1 MHHYTHITASPLYT
15 STHHTIERLS
25 RSSWQITSPLLAHP
39 ITAKTY
45 AEAKQLASEID
56 FNALSVKAAD
66 PEPVATA
73 AVVEVE
79 AMVQTEAEVEANP
92 FEAIL
97 TEAATIRDLGT
108 MQGAYDQ
115 AVRECDLC
123 AVFGHLGFRAPT
135 NAARDAVEAARAQT
149 SDSARVVELAG
160 LLTGDDSGLWARVS
174 SLTDR
179 LTKGRDMPLR
189 LVECLC
195 DLPDTAGYIKRA
207 LILWACAVGDGEAS
221 WVARLRLEGAALRY
235 ARERAHVEVAQG
247 VRKVEDGGLADM
259 GGDRAREWGD
269 VWDVADDL
277 ASACFHHDGASLD
290 DATWEIDSTE
300 DWDAYKRARKEVKA
314 RLRGELVEILPNL
327 LSPEPEHWI
336 PLQDGRVLI
345 VNWRAGEVTGEV
357 VSAAVWMD
365 DGGLS
370 LMGSYVLGSG
380 WVSDDR
386 LGEEDVDTEALGVIL
401 EAIARAGLAA
411 IA

>member
-15 STHHTIERLS
+15 NPTHTIERLS
-25 RSSWQITSPLLAHP
+25 RSSWQITSPLLPAAIP
-39 ITAKTY
+39 AKSY

-56 FNALSVKAAD
+56 FSALSVNAAE
-66 PEPVATA
+66 PEPVATVDAAAIDSA
-73 AVVEVE
+73 AVEV
-79 AMVQTEAEVEANP
+79 AAVNP

-97 TEAATIRDLGT
+97 TEAATITDLGD
-108 MQGAYDQ
+108 MQGAYDK
-115 AVRECDLC
+115 AVEECDLC

-135 NAARDAVEAARAQT
+135 NAARDAVEVARV
-149 SDSARVVELAG
+149 SVPDYARVVELAG
-160 LLTGDDSGLWARVS
+160 LISDAPLLTRINAEVVAFYFDARRNPS
-174 SLTDR
+174 SLI
-179 LTKGRDMPLR
+179 MA
-189 LVECLC
+189 LC
-195 DLPDTAGYIKRA
+195 DLPDGGIKTA
-207 LILWACAVGDGEAS
+207 LIRWACADQYAGTWID
-221 WVARLRLEGAALRY
+221 RLRLEGAALRY
-235 ARERAHVEVAQG
+235 ARERARVGVAQE

-259 GGDRAREWGD
+259 GGDRAREWRD

-336 PLQDGRVLI
+336 PMQDGRVLI

-386 LGEEDVDTEALGVIL
+386 LGEEDVDGEALGVIL

>member
-1 MHHYTHITASPLYT
+1 MPTHTYTHITASPLYT
-15 STHHTIERLS
+15 NPTHTIERLS
-25 RSSWQITSPLLAHP
+25 RSSWQITSPFLSTP

-45 AEAKQLASEID
+45 AEAKQKASEID
-56 FNALSVKAAD
+56 FNALSVKAAE
-66 PEPVATA
+66 PEPVAVA
-73 AVVEVE
+73 K
-79 AMVQTEAEVEANP
+79 VEANP

-97 TEAATIRDLGT
+97 TEAATIQDLGT

-123 AVFGHLGFRAPT
+123 AVLGHAED
-135 NAARDAVEAARAQT
+135 ARLRSMCLSAVEAARAET
-149 SDSARVVELAG
+149 SDSARVVEVAG
-160 LLTGDDSGLWARVS
+160 LISDAPLLTRINAEVVAFYFDNRRYPS
-174 SLTDR
+174 SLI
-179 LTKGRDMPLR
+179 MA
-189 LVECLC
+189 LC
-195 DLPDTAGYIKRA
+195 DLPDGWLKTA
-207 LILWACAVGDGEAS
+207 LIRWACADQYADT
-221 WVARLRLEGAALRY
+221 WTARLRLEGAALRH
-235 ARERAHVEVAQG
+235 AREVAGKGRGAQE

-314 RLRGELVEILPNL
+314 RLRGELVGMMPNL

-345 VNWRAGEVTGEV
+345 VNWRAGECVAEAI
-357 VSAAVWMD
+357 SAAVWMD

-386 LGEEDVDTEALGVIL
+386 LGEEDVDGEALGVIL

-411 IA
+411 VA

>member
-1 MHHYTHITASPLYT
+1 MPTHHYTHITASPLYT
-15 STHHTIERLS
+15 STHHAIDRLS
-25 RSSWQITSPLLAHP
+25 RSSWQITSPLLPSP
-39 ITAKTY
+39 ILAKTY

-56 FNALSVKAAD
+56 FSALSVKAAEV
-66 PEPVATA
+66 EPVAT
-73 AVVEVE
+73 VE
-79 AMVQTEAEVEANP
+79 AMVQTEAEVNP

-97 TEAATIRDLGT
+97 AEAATITDLGT

-160 LLTGDDSGLWARVS
+160 LISDAPLLTRINAEVVAFYFEARNPS
-174 SLTDR
+174 SLI
-179 LTKGRDMPLR
+179 MA
-189 LVECLC
+189 LC
-195 DLPDTAGYIKRA
+195 DLPDGWLKTA
-207 LILWACAVGDGEAS
+207 LIRWACADQYAGT

-235 ARERAHVEVAQG
+235 ARERAPVGVAQE
-247 VRKVEDGGLADM
+247 VRKVEDGGLDDM
-259 GGDRAREWGD
+259 GGDRAREWAR
-269 VWDVADDL
+269 VWDVAFDYDVGGMSGFTMDE
-277 ASACFHHDGASLD
+277 A
-290 DATWEIDSTE
+290 
-300 DWDAYKRARKEVKA
+300 
-314 RLRGELVEILPNL
+314 VEIRTRYIDRVEGMMPNL

-345 VNWRAGEVTGEV
+345 VNWRAGECVSEAI
-357 VSAAVWMD
+357 SAAVWMD

-370 LMGSYVLGSG
+370 LLGSYVLGSG

-386 LGEEDVDTEALGVIL
+386 LGDEDVDGEALGVIL

-411 IA
+411 VA

>member
-1 MHHYTHITASPLYT
+1 MHHYTHITSSPLYT

-25 RSSWQITSPLLAHP
+25 RSNWQITSLHLTHP
-39 ITAKTY
+39 INAKTY

-56 FNALSVKAAD
+56 FNALSTKAA
-66 PEPVATA
+66 
-73 AVVEVE
+73 EVE
-79 AMVQTEAEVEANP
+79 AVATVEAANP

-97 TEAATIRDLGT
+97 TEAATITDLGN

-135 NAARDAVEAARAQT
+135 NAARDAVEVARAT
-149 SDSARVVELAG
+149 VHDYARVVELAG
-160 LLTGDDSGLWARVS
+160 LLTTEETLLLARVAFEA
-174 SLTDR
+174 
-179 LTKGRDMPLR
+179 KR
-189 LVECLC
+189 LVNGDGMPYVMVETMC
-195 DLPDTAGYIKRA
+195 DLPDSAGCIKRA
-207 LILWACAVGDGEAS
+207 LILWACSVGIYGEAS
-221 WVARLRLEGAALRY
+221 WTARLRLEGAALRH
-235 ARERAHVEVAQG
+235 ARERALVGVAQE

-259 GGDRAREWGD
+259 GGDRAREWGEVWEVAMSYDGGERAGLTMHD
-269 VWDVADDL
+269 V
-277 ASACFHHDGASLD
+277 S
-290 DATWEIDSTE
+290 
-300 DWDAYKRARKEVKA
+300 
-314 RLRGELVEILPNL
+314 RLRLQYVGMVSDRLPSL

-345 VNWRAGEVTGEV
+345 VNWRAGECVAEAI
-357 VSAAVWMD
+357 SAAVWMD

-386 LGEEDVDTEALGVIL
+386 LGEEDVDGEALGVIL